1 MINSVIPPRSDING
15 ETTLAGTKSLVI
27 VIDDDRDVL
36 EATEQTLVL
45 RGFNVQT
52 YSRAEPA
59 LDDVHP
65 DFNGVV
71 VCDIRMPGIDG
82 LQFFERLRKMDEDI
96 PVIFMTGHG
105 DVDMAVQ
112 AMHAGAYD
120 FLTKP
125 YSNERLAL
133 SVQRAHEKR
142 RLVLEN
148 RWLRSNAGQSG
159 IEDSLVG
166 NTPAMI
172 RLRQTMHHIADADVD
187 ILVQGETGTG
197 KEVAAQSLHNAS
209 KRRQFPFV
217 AINCGAIP
225 EGVMES
231 ELFGH
236 EAGAF
241 TGAQKR
247 RIGRIEFSSG
257 GTLFLDEI
265 ESMPLHLQVKLLR
278 VLETRQITPLGSNEV
293 RQLNLRVIAATKD
306 NLADPAARS
315 YFREDLYYRLNVVSL
330 RLPALRE
337 RRQDIPLLFA
347 RFVTQA
353 SKRFNREA
361 PELDRPTLDYI
372 GEHKWPGNIR
382 ELLHFAERFVLGIP
396 NEYSELPATEIA
408 SQHALTD
415 HIPLP
420 QRVDK
425 FESDVIRQTL
435 ANHRGNIKESLAELG
450 IPRKTFYDKLQRY
463 AIDRTQYVS
472 SSDSDD

>member
-1 MINSVIPPRSDING
+1 MPLQSILSGDG
-15 ETTLAGTKSLVI
+15 ESLAAKPLVM
-27 VIDDDRDVL
+27 VIDDDSDVR
-36 EATEQTLVL
+36 EATEQTLTL
-45 RGFNVQT
+45 RDFEVRI
-52 YSRAEPA
+52 YARAEPA
-59 LDDVHP
+59 LADIGP
-65 DFNGVV
+65 DFAGVV
-71 VCDIRMPGIDG
+71 VCDIRMPGLDG
-82 LQFFERLRKMDEDI
+82 LQFFERLRKLDPDI

-120 FLTKP
+120 FMSKP
-125 YSNERLAL
+125 YSNERLVHN
-133 SVQRAHEKR
+133 VQRAYEKR
-142 RLVLEN
+142 RLILEN

-159 IEDSLVG
+159 IEDSLIG

-187 ILVQGETGTG
+187 ILVHGETGTG

-209 KRRQFPFV
+209 NRRHSPFV

-306 NLADPAARS
+306 NLADPAART

-337 RRQDIPLLFA
+337 RREDIPLLFA

-353 SKRFNREA
+353 SKRFNRVP
-361 PELDRPTLDYI
+361 PELDRATLDFI
-372 GEHKWPGNIR
+372 GQHQWPGNIR

-396 NEYSELPATEIA
+396 SEYSGLPTPGDAPIQTTSELA
-408 SQHALTD
+408 
-415 HIPLP
+415 PLP
-420 QRVDK
+420 QRIDK
-425 FESDVIRQTL
+425 FEADQIRLTL
-435 ANHRGNIKESLAELG
+435 ATHKGKIKESLAELG

-463 AIDRTQYVS
+463 GIDRSRYLAGDQ
-472 SSDSDD
+472 SDD